1 MVVKSDTTS
10 ATTCGCIHWTYIFY
24 SLRLEQAPGTEA
36 HFSSEAALSTWWYPQ
51 HEGPEITKL
60 AFFLAGF
67 RDLARKASSSLKEM
81 DRVGQHIVK
90 TEPIAYE
97 GSYECPICME
107 SCRGENRVLSCA
119 RCPGARKLHAACF
132 EGWGKKGCIQCG
144 GAISEYTA
152 SSASSSSVA
161 SAPVVL
167 LESDDEATTME
178 PAAKKAKTAAEV
190 AIDAIKQLE
199 EQLLAAERLQKEL
212 AAREAAARS
221 EAQMSKEA
229 MERIQAQLGVL
240 RDQVETL
247 TTENASQQLQQQLLQ
262 QQSQEIAAGAA
273 FHLEISCRERLV
285 PFFLGS
291 FLGRH
296 AGHKRCYARRR
307 ACVLVVACGV
317 RGAIECVRTSRHPS
331 VQDAGRQPDKACDGC
346 GSSSGG

>member
-1 MVVKSDTTS
+1 
-10 ATTCGCIHWTYIFY
+10 
-24 SLRLEQAPGTEA
+24 
-36 HFSSEAALSTWWYPQ
+36 
-51 HEGPEITKL
+51 
-60 AFFLAGF
+60 
-67 RDLARKASSSLKEM
+67 M
-81 DRVGQHIVK
+81 DRGGQPIVK

-119 RCPGARKLHAACF
+119 RCPGGRNPACF

-152 SSASSSSVA
+152 SSAASSSTVA

-190 AIDAIKQLE
+190 AIDAIEQLE

-229 MERIQAQLGVL
+229 MERMQAQLGVL

-247 TTENASQQLQQQLLQ
+247 TTENASQQLQQQQLQ
-262 QQSQEIAAGAA
+262 QQVST
-273 FHLEISCRERLV
+273 R
-285 PFFLGS
+285 
-291 FLGRH
+291 
-296 AGHKRCYARRR
+296 
-307 ACVLVVACGV
+307 
-317 RGAIECVRTSRHPS
+317 
-331 VQDAGRQPDKACDGC
+331 
-346 GSSSGG
+346 SS